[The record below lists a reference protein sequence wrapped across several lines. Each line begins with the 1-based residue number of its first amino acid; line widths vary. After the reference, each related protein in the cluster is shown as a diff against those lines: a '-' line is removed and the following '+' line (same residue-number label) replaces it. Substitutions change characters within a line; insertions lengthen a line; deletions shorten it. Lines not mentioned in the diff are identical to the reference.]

1 MLKYYRYTIHYGFW
15 LSMSDIEH
23 LKTTDYK
30 FLLENE
36 TIIYVNQF
44 HCVCSTR
51 TGDVPAGN
59 QEQLEAL
66 IAYLQKIKTNVSKT
80 PYWLSD
86 TQSYDKNE
94 L

>member
-1 MLKYYRYTIHYGFW
+1 
-15 LSMSDIEH
+15 MSDIEH

-51 TGDVPAGN
+51 TGDVLAGN
-59 QEQLEAL
+59 QEQGDAANLL
-66 IAYLQKIKTNVSKT
+66 I
-80 PYWLSD
+80 
-86 TQSYDKNE
+86 
-94 L
+94 